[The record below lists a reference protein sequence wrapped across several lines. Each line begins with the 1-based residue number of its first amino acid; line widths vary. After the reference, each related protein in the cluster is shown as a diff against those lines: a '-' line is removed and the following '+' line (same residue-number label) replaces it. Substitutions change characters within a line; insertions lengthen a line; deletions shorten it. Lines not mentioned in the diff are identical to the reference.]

1 MSRRKITPD
10 TSPGRA
16 PTIAPNVASAATP
29 AAGLGTAPAIEMH
42 GITRVF
48 EGSERAVLDHLD
60 LVVERGEFLAII
72 GPSGSGKSTLLN
84 AIGLLDTPTSGTY
97 SLFGKNTEGLSD
109 RERDEMRR
117 DHLGFIFQS
126 SNMLLDETST
136 TNASMGLR
144 VQGVPYGERLQRTE
158 ETLEFLGLS
167 DRASIRTRYL
177 SGGEKQRCAI
187 ARALATRPPLIL
199 ADEPTGNL
207 DSHNSAKV
215 IEILQRINATGC
227 TVLVITHDP
236 EVAAAARRVIRIED
250 GQLHEQSRA
259 DLVIRIE
266 DGQLHEQSRAD
277 LATVPVAEVPVAE
290 AVPATTDT
298 PAEATVGAPVDAPAT
313 LAVGEKP
320 ATHRRGSFL
329 TDDSIEA
336 ISALTSRP
344 LRTLLLGLSF
354 ALGVGGLISA
364 SGMSESASY
373 QVNQRLL
380 GSEQSTLYIS
390 DRDNDQNMLGTYR
403 QGESAQNV
411 ADRISALDYVKNT
424 GFVSSVAPADVRI
437 TRFSPYE
444 DEPKTAIGL
453 SSTSKTR
460 LEQIGARMNPETL
473 RALEQ
478 MNSTLTQQN
487 VADRERAEQLSG
499 AIVSVSAARALG
511 IIPED
516 KAADNA
522 TTEPRP
528 GELPAVEYGIKLG
541 GLPQVA
547 PGVSIWVEGQ
557 LMPVIGLFDPGNSGY
572 EFRNTVIVSPGTL
585 QRTGRG
591 QVTYIAETERGY
603 GKAVA
608 KAIPLTLKPAEPSQI
623 NVETPSDLQSLR
635 ASIASDLGLYVGV
648 LSGILLV
655 LASLSAATA
664 MYLSVQSRTA
674 EIALRRAIGS
684 SKWLI
689 ARIFLMEGVMLGVLG
704 GSIGACSGMIATII
718 LSLVQGWQAVLSPG
732 FVVLGVGVGALT
744 GLVSSAY
751 PAWVAS
757 RKSPADAMRG

>member
-16 PTIAPNVASAATP
+16 PTVAPNVASAATP

-144 VQGVPYGERLQRTE
+144 VQGVPYSERLQRTE

-250 GQLHEQSRA
+250 GR
-259 DLVIRIE
+259 
-266 DGQLHEQSRAD
+266 LHEQSRAD
-277 LATVPVAEVPVAE
+277 LATVPVAEAPVAE
-290 AVPATTDT
+290 AVPAATDT
-298 PAEATVGAPVDAPAT
+298 PAETTVGAPAGLAP
-313 LAVGEKP
+313 GEKP
-320 ATHRRGSFL
+320 ATHCRGSFL

-487 VADRERAEQLSG
+487 VADRERSEQLSG

-511 IIPED
+511 ILPED

-547 PGVSIWVEGQ
+547 PGVSIWVDGQ
-557 LMPVIGLFDPGNSGY
+557 LMPVVGLFDPGNSGY

-591 QVTYIAETERGY
+591 QVTYITETERGY

>member
-1 MSRRKITPD
+1 MSRRKRTPD
-10 TSPGRA
+10 ASPGRA
-16 PTIAPNVASAATP
+16 PTVAPNVASAATP
-29 AAGLGTAPAIEMH
+29 AAGLGTPPAIEMR
-42 GITRVF
+42 GITRIF
-48 EGSERAVLDHLD
+48 EGSDRPVLDHLD

-167 DRASIRTRYL
+167 DRATIRTRYL

-250 GQLHEQSRA
+250 GRLHEQSRA
-259 DLVIRIE
+259 DS
-266 DGQLHEQSRAD
+266 D
-277 LATVPVAEVPVAE
+277 TVPAAEVVSA
-290 AVPATTDT
+290 ATDT
-298 PAEATVGAPVDAPAT
+298 PVDAPAPVDAAAS
-313 LAVGEKP
+313 LAPGEKP

-478 MNSTLTQQN
+478 MNSTLTQEN
-487 VADRERAEQLSG
+487 VADRERSEQLSG

-528 GELPAVEYGIKLG
+528 GELPTVEYGIKLG

-547 PGVSIWVEGQ
+547 PGVSIWVDGQ

-572 EFRNTVIVSPGTL
+572 EFRNSVIVSPGTL

-608 KAIPLTLKPAEPSQI
+608 KAIPLALKPAEPSQI

>member
-1 MSRRKITPD
+1 MSRRKRTPD
-10 TSPGRA
+10 ASPGRA
-16 PTIAPNVASAATP
+16 PTVAPNVASAATP
-29 AAGLGTAPAIEMH
+29 AAGLGTAPAIEMR
-42 GITRVF
+42 GITRIF
-48 EGSERAVLDHLD
+48 EGSDRPVLDRLD

-144 VQGVPYGERLQRTE
+144 VQGVPYSERLQRTE

-250 GQLHEQSRA
+250 GRLHEQSRA
-259 DLVIRIE
+259 D
-266 DGQLHEQSRAD
+266 S
-277 LATVPVAEVPVAE
+277 ATVPAAGAVSAATDIPTE
-290 AVPATTDT
+290 AP
-298 PAEATVGAPVDAPAT
+298 VGAPATFAP
-313 LAVGEKP
+313 GEKP

-478 MNSTLTQQN
+478 MNSTLTHQN

-557 LMPVIGLFDPGNSGY
+557 LMPVVGLFDPGNSGY

-608 KAIPLTLKPAEPSQI
+608 KAIPLALKPAEPSQI

>member
-1 MSRRKITPD
+1 MSRRKRTPD
-10 TSPGRA
+10 ASPGRA
-16 PTIAPNVASAATP
+16 PTVAPNVASAATP
-29 AAGLGTAPAIEMH
+29 AAGLGTAPAIEMR
-42 GITRVF
+42 GITRIF
-48 EGSERAVLDHLD
+48 EGSDRPVLDHLD

-144 VQGVPYGERLQRTE
+144 VQGVPYSERLQRTE

-250 GQLHEQSRA
+250 GRLHEQSRA
-259 DLVIRIE
+259 D
-266 DGQLHEQSRAD
+266 S
-277 LATVPVAEVPVAE
+277 ATVPVAEVPVAE
-290 AVPATTDT
+290 AVPAATDT
-298 PAEATVGAPVDAPAT
+298 PTEAPVGAPASLAP
-313 LAVGEKP
+313 GEKP
-320 ATHRRGSFL
+320 AAHRRGSFL

-453 SSTSKTR
+453 NSTSKTR

-478 MNSTLTQQN
+478 MNSTLTQEN
-487 VADRERAEQLSG
+487 VADRQRAEQLSG

-547 PGVSIWVEGQ
+547 PGVSIWVDGQ

-572 EFRNTVIVSPGTL
+572 EFRNSVIVSPGTL

-608 KAIPLTLKPAEPSQI
+608 KAIPLALKPAEPSQI

>member
-1 MSRRKITPD
+1 MSRRKRTPD
-10 TSPGRA
+10 ASPGRA
-16 PTIAPNVASAATP
+16 PTVAPNVASAATP
-29 AAGLGTAPAIEMH
+29 AAGLGTAPAIEMR
-42 GITRVF
+42 GITRIF
-48 EGSERAVLDHLD
+48 EGSDRPVLDRLD

-250 GQLHEQSRA
+250 GRLHEQSRA
-259 DLVIRIE
+259 D
-266 DGQLHEQSRAD
+266 S
-277 LATVPVAEVPVAE
+277 ATVPAAEVVSA
-290 AVPATTDT
+290 ATDT
-298 PAEATVGAPVDAPAT
+298 PVDAPAS
-313 LAVGEKP
+313 LAPGEKP

-478 MNSTLTQQN
+478 MNSTLTQEN
-487 VADRERAEQLSG
+487 VADRERSEQLSG

-547 PGVSIWVEGQ
+547 PGVSIWVDGQ

-572 EFRNTVIVSPGTL
+572 EFRNSVIVSPGTL

-608 KAIPLTLKPAEPSQI
+608 KAIPLALKPAEPSQI

-718 LSLVQGWQAVLSPG
+718 LSLVQGWQAILSPG

>member
-10 TSPGRA
+10 ASPGRA
-16 PTIAPNVASAATP
+16 PTVAPNVASAATP

-48 EGSERAVLDHLD
+48 EGSERAVLDRLD

-250 GQLHEQSRA
+250 GR
-259 DLVIRIE
+259 
-266 DGQLHEQSRAD
+266 LHEQSRAD
-277 LATVPVAEVPVAE
+277 LATVPVAEAVPVA
-290 AVPATTDT
+290 TDT
-298 PAEATVGAPVDAPAT
+298 PAEATVGAPVGAPAT

-547 PGVSIWVEGQ
+547 PGVSIWVDGQ
-557 LMPVIGLFDPGNSGY
+557 LMPVVGLFDPGNSGY

>member
-1 MSRRKITPD
+1 MSRHKRTPD
-10 TSPGRA
+10 ASPGRA
-16 PTIAPNVASAATP
+16 PTVAPNVASAATP

-48 EGSERAVLDHLD
+48 EGSERAVLDRLD

-144 VQGVPYGERLQRTE
+144 VQGVPYSERLQRTE

-250 GQLHEQSRA
+250 GRLHEQSRA
-259 DLVIRIE
+259 D
-266 DGQLHEQSRAD
+266 S
-277 LATVPVAEVPVAE
+277 ATVPVAEVPAAE
-290 AVPATTDT
+290 AVPVATDT
-298 PAEATVGAPVDAPAT
+298 PAEATVGAPTSLAP
-313 LAVGEKP
+313 GEKP
-320 ATHRRGSFL
+320 TAHRRGSFL

-487 VADRERAEQLSG
+487 VADRERSEQLSG

-547 PGVSIWVEGQ
+547 PGVSIWVDGQ
-557 LMPVIGLFDPGNSGY
+557 LMPVVGLFDPGNSGY

>member
-1 MSRRKITPD
+1 MSRRKRTPD

-250 GQLHEQSRA
+250 GRLHEQSRA
-259 DLVIRIE
+259 D
-266 DGQLHEQSRAD
+266 S
-277 LATVPVAEVPVAE
+277 ATVPVAE
-290 AVPATTDT
+290 AVPVATDT
-298 PAEATVGAPVDAPAT
+298 PAETTVGAPVDASAS
-313 LAVGEKP
+313 LAPGEKP

-487 VADRERAEQLSG
+487 VADRERSEQLSG

-511 IIPED
+511 ILPED

-608 KAIPLTLKPAEPSQI
+608 KAIPLALKPAEPSQI

>member
-250 GQLHEQSRA
+250 GRLHEQSRA
-259 DLVIRIE
+259 D
-266 DGQLHEQSRAD
+266 S
-277 LATVPVAEVPVAE
+277 ATAPVAE
-290 AVPATTDT
+290 AVPVAGDT
-298 PAEATVGAPVDAPAT
+298 PTEVPASAPVDAPAS
-313 LAVGEKP
+313 LAPGEKP
-320 ATHRRGSFL
+320 AMHRRGSFL

-487 VADRERAEQLSG
+487 VADRERSEQLSG

-511 IIPED
+511 ILPED

-528 GELPAVEYGIKLG
+528 GELPAVDYGIKLG

-547 PGVSIWVEGQ
+547 PGVSIWVDGQ
-557 LMPVIGLFDPGNSGY
+557 LMPVVGLFDPGNSGY

-591 QVTYIAETERGY
+591 QVTYITETERGY

>member
-144 VQGVPYGERLQRTE
+144 VQGVPYSERLQRTE

-259 DLVIRIE
+259 DL
-266 DGQLHEQSRAD
+266 
-277 LATVPVAEVPVAE
+277 ATVPVAEVPIA
-290 AVPATTDT
+290 TDT
-298 PAEATVGAPVDAPAT
+298 QAEATVGAPVDAT
-313 LAVGEKP
+313 TSLAPGEKP

-487 VADRERAEQLSG
+487 VADRERSEQLSG

-547 PGVSIWVEGQ
+547 PGVSIWVDGQ
-557 LMPVIGLFDPGNSGY
+557 LMPVVGLFDPGNSGY

>member
-16 PTIAPNVASAATP
+16 PTVAPNVASAATP

-42 GITRVF
+42 GITRIF

-144 VQGVPYGERLQRTE
+144 VQGVPYSERLQRTE

-250 GQLHEQSRA
+250 GQLHEQS
-259 DLVIRIE
+259 
-266 DGQLHEQSRAD
+266 HAD
-277 LATVPVAEVPVAE
+277 LATVPVAEVPIA
-290 AVPATTDT
+290 TDT
-298 PAEATVGAPVDAPAT
+298 PAEATVGAPAGLAP
-313 LAVGEKP
+313 GEKP
-320 ATHRRGSFL
+320 AMHRRGSFL

-487 VADRERAEQLSG
+487 VADRERSEQLSG

-528 GELPAVEYGIKLG
+528 GELPAVDYGIKLG

>member
-10 TSPGRA
+10 KSPGRA
-16 PTIAPNVASAATP
+16 PTVAPNVASAATP
-29 AAGLGTAPAIEMH
+29 TAGIGTAPAIEMR

-48 EGSERAVLDHLD
+48 EGSDRPVLDHLD

-144 VQGVPYGERLQRTE
+144 VQGVPYSERLQRTE

-250 GQLHEQSRA
+250 GRLHEQSRT
-259 DLVIRIE
+259 D
-266 DGQLHEQSRAD
+266 S
-277 LATVPVAEVPVAE
+277 VAVSV
-290 AVPATTDT
+290 VTDA
-298 PAEATVGAPVDAPAT
+298 PAEATADTPANAPAS
-313 LAVGEKP
+313 LAPGEKP
-320 ATHRRGSFL
+320 ASHRRGSFL

-390 DRDNDQNMLGTYR
+390 DRDNDQNVLGTYR

-411 ADRISALDYVKNT
+411 ADRITALDYVKNT

-453 SSTSKTR
+453 SSASKTR

-528 GELPAVEYGIKLG
+528 GEMPVVDYGIKLG

-547 PGVSIWVEGQ
+547 PGVSIWVDGQ

-585 QRTGRG
+585 QRTGRS

>member
-1 MSRRKITPD
+1 MSRRKITPE
-10 TSPGRA
+10 RA
-16 PTIAPNVASAATP
+16 PDGMTAPRIRGE
-29 AAGLGTAPAIEMH
+29 AAGLDALPNTAPAIEMR
-42 GITRVF
+42 GITRIF
-48 EGSERAVLDHLD
+48 EGSDRPVLDHLD

-144 VQGVPYGERLQRTE
+144 VQGVPYSERLQRTE

-250 GQLHEQSRA
+250 GQLHEQS
-259 DLVIRIE
+259 
-266 DGQLHEQSRAD
+266 HAD
-277 LATVPVAEVPVAE
+277 LATVPVAEVPIA
-290 AVPATTDT
+290 TDT
-298 PAEATVGAPVDAPAT
+298 QAEATVGAPVDASAS
-313 LAVGEKP
+313 LAPGEKP

-487 VADRERAEQLSG
+487 VADRERSEQLSG

-547 PGVSIWVEGQ
+547 PGVSIWVDGQ
-557 LMPVIGLFDPGNSGY
+557 LMPVVGLFDPGNSGY

-718 LSLVQGWQAVLSPG
+718 LSLVQGWQAILSPG

>member
-1 MSRRKITPD
+1 MR
-10 TSPGRA
+10 
-16 PTIAPNVASAATP
+16 
-29 AAGLGTAPAIEMH
+29 

-48 EGSERAVLDHLD
+48 EGSDRPVLDHLD

-144 VQGVPYGERLQRTE
+144 VQGVPYSERLQRTE

-250 GQLHEQSRA
+250 GRLHEQSRA
-259 DLVIRIE
+259 DLV
-266 DGQLHEQSRAD
+266 
-277 LATVPVAEVPVAE
+277 TVPVAE
-290 AVPATTDT
+290 AVSSVADT
-298 PAEATVGAPVDAPAT
+298 PAEATVGAPANAPAT

-453 SSTSKTR
+453 SSASKTR

-487 VADRERAEQLSG
+487 VADRERSEQLSG

-528 GELPAVEYGIKLG
+528 GELPAVDYGIKLG

-547 PGVSIWVEGQ
+547 PGVSIWVDGQ
-557 LMPVIGLFDPGNSGY
+557 LMPVVGLFDPGNSGY

>member
-1 MSRRKITPD
+1 MSRRKRTLD
-10 TSPGRA
+10 ASPGRA
-16 PTIAPNVASAATP
+16 PTVAPNVASAATP
-29 AAGLGTAPAIEMH
+29 AAGLGTAPAIEMR
-42 GITRVF
+42 GITRIF
-48 EGSERAVLDHLD
+48 EGSDRPVLDRLD

-250 GQLHEQSRA
+250 GRLHEQSRA
-259 DLVIRIE
+259 D
-266 DGQLHEQSRAD
+266 S
-277 LATVPVAEVPVAE
+277 ATVPLTEVVSA
-290 AVPATTDT
+290 ATDT
-298 PAEATVGAPVDAPAT
+298 PVDAPAS
-313 LAVGEKP
+313 LAPGEKP

-444 DEPKTAIGL
+444 DEPKTAISL
-453 SSTSKTR
+453 NSTSKTR

-478 MNSTLTQQN
+478 MNSTLTQEN
-487 VADRERAEQLSG
+487 VADRERSEQLSG

-528 GELPAVEYGIKLG
+528 GELPTVEYGIKLG

-547 PGVSIWVEGQ
+547 PGVSIWVDGQ

-572 EFRNTVIVSPGTL
+572 EFRNSVIVSPGTL

-608 KAIPLTLKPAEPSQI
+608 KAIPLALKPAEPSQI

>member
-250 GQLHEQSRA
+250 GRLHEQSRA
-259 DLVIRIE
+259 D
-266 DGQLHEQSRAD
+266 S
-277 LATVPVAEVPVAE
+277 ATAPVAE
-290 AVPATTDT
+290 AVPVAGDT
-298 PAEATVGAPVDAPAT
+298 PTEVPASAPVDAPAS
-313 LAVGEKP
+313 LAPGEKP

-380 GSEQSTLYIS
+380 GSEQSTIYIS

-487 VADRERAEQLSG
+487 VADRERSEQLSG

-528 GELPAVEYGIKLG
+528 GELPAVDYGIKLG

>member
-16 PTIAPNVASAATP
+16 PTVAPNVASAATP

-48 EGSERAVLDHLD
+48 EGSERAVLDRLD

-144 VQGVPYGERLQRTE
+144 VQGVPYSERLQRTE

-250 GQLHEQSRA
+250 GRLHEQGRTDS
-259 DLVIRIE
+259 
-266 DGQLHEQSRAD
+266 
-277 LATVPVAEVPVAE
+277 VAVSV
-290 AVPATTDT
+290 VTDT
-298 PAEATVGAPVDAPAT
+298 PAEATVDAPANAPVS
-313 LAVGEKP
+313 LAPGEKP

-478 MNSTLTQQN
+478 MNSTLTLQN

-522 TTEPRP
+522 TAEPRP
-528 GELPAVEYGIKLG
+528 GEMPVVDYGIKLG

-547 PGVSIWVEGQ
+547 PGVSIWVDGQ

>member
-144 VQGVPYGERLQRTE
+144 VQGVPYSERLQRTE

-259 DLVIRIE
+259 DL
-266 DGQLHEQSRAD
+266 
-277 LATVPVAEVPVAE
+277 ATVPVAEA
-290 AVPATTDT
+290 ATDT
-298 PAEATVGAPVDAPAT
+298 PAETTVETPVEAPAS
-313 LAVGEKP
+313 LAPGEKP

-547 PGVSIWVEGQ
+547 PGVSIWVDGQ
-557 LMPVIGLFDPGNSGY
+557 LMPVVGLFDPGNSGY

-591 QVTYIAETERGY
+591 QVTYITETERGY

>member
-1 MSRRKITPD
+1 MSRRKRTLD
-10 TSPGRA
+10 ASPGRA
-16 PTIAPNVASAATP
+16 PTVAPNVASAATP

-42 GITRVF
+42 GITRIF
-48 EGSERAVLDHLD
+48 EGSDRPVLDHLD

-97 SLFGKNTEGLSD
+97 SLFGKNTEGLND

-144 VQGVPYGERLQRTE
+144 VQGVPYSERLQRTE

-250 GQLHEQSRA
+250 GRLHEQSRA
-259 DLVIRIE
+259 D
-266 DGQLHEQSRAD
+266 S
-277 LATVPVAEVPVAE
+277 ATVPAAEVVSA
-290 AVPATTDT
+290 ATDT
-298 PAEATVGAPVDAPAT
+298 PVDAPAS
-313 LAVGEKP
+313 LAPGEKP

-528 GELPAVEYGIKLG
+528 GELPTVDYGIKLG

-547 PGVSIWVEGQ
+547 PGVSIWVDGQ
-557 LMPVIGLFDPGNSGY
+557 LMPVVGLFDPGNSGY
-572 EFRNTVIVSPGTL
+572 EFRNSVIVSPGTL

-591 QVTYIAETERGY
+591 QVTYITETERGY

-608 KAIPLTLKPAEPSQI
+608 KAIPLALKPAEPSQI

>member
-1 MSRRKITPD
+1 MSRHHGIPE
-10 TSPGRA
+10 RA
-16 PTIAPNVASAATP
+16 PDGMTAPQVRGEAAGLDTVPNIAPNTDP
-29 AAGLGTAPAIEMH
+29 NTAPAIEMR
-42 GITRVF
+42 GITRIF
-48 EGSERAVLDHLD
+48 EGSDRPVLDHLD

-144 VQGVPYGERLQRTE
+144 VQGVPYSERLQRTE

-250 GQLHEQSRA
+250 GR
-259 DLVIRIE
+259 
-266 DGQLHEQSRAD
+266 LHEQSRAD
-277 LATVPVAEVPVAE
+277 LATAPVAE
-290 AVPATTDT
+290 AVPVAQDN
-298 PAEATVGAPVDAPAT
+298 PADAPAG
-313 LAVGEKP
+313 LAPGEKP

-528 GELPAVEYGIKLG
+528 GEMPVVDYGIKLG

-547 PGVSIWVEGQ
+547 PGVSIWVDGQ
-557 LMPVIGLFDPGNSGY
+557 LMPVVGLFDPGNSGY

>member
-16 PTIAPNVASAATP
+16 PTVAPNVASAATP

-48 EGSERAVLDHLD
+48 EGSERAVLDNLD

-144 VQGVPYGERLQRTE
+144 VQGVPYSERLQRTE

-259 DLVIRIE
+259 D
-266 DGQLHEQSRAD
+266 S
-277 LATVPVAEVPVAE
+277 ATAPVAE
-290 AVPATTDT
+290 AVPVAGDT
-298 PAEATVGAPVDAPAT
+298 PAEATVGAPVDAT
-313 LAVGEKP
+313 TSLAPGEKP

-390 DRDNDQNMLGTYR
+390 DRDNDENVLGTYR

-511 IIPED
+511 ILPED

-528 GELPAVEYGIKLG
+528 GELPAVDYGIKLG

>member
-16 PTIAPNVASAATP
+16 PTVAPNVASAATP

-259 DLVIRIE
+259 DL
-266 DGQLHEQSRAD
+266 
-277 LATVPVAEVPVAE
+277 ATVPVAEAPVAE
-290 AVPATTDT
+290 AVPAATDT
-298 PAEATVGAPVDAPAT
+298 PAETTVGAPAGLAP
-313 LAVGEKP
+313 GEKP
-320 ATHRRGSFL
+320 ATHCRGSFL

-487 VADRERAEQLSG
+487 VADRERSEQLSG

-528 GELPAVEYGIKLG
+528 GEMPVVDYGIKLG

-547 PGVSIWVEGQ
+547 PGVSIWVDGQ
-557 LMPVIGLFDPGNSGY
+557 LMPVVGLFDPGNSGY

-704 GSIGACSGMIATII
+704 GSIGACSGMIATIM
-718 LSLVQGWQAVLSPG
+718 LSLVQGWQAILSPG

>member
-1 MSRRKITPD
+1 MSRRNRIPE
-10 TSPGRA
+10 RA
-16 PTIAPNVASAATP
+16 PDAMTAPRIRGDAAEHDVALDTMP
-29 AAGLGTAPAIEMH
+29 NTAPAIEMR
-42 GITRVF
+42 GITRIF
-48 EGSERAVLDHLD
+48 EGSERPVLDHLD

-109 RERDEMRR
+109 RERDEIRR

-126 SNMLLDETST
+126 SNMLLDETSM

-144 VQGVPYGERLQRTE
+144 VQGVPYSERLQRTE

-207 DSHNSAKV
+207 DSHNSDKV

-250 GQLHEQSRA
+250 GRLHEQSRA
-259 DLVIRIE
+259 D
-266 DGQLHEQSRAD
+266 S
-277 LATVPVAEVPVAE
+277 ATVPVAE
-290 AVPATTDT
+290 AVPVAADT
-298 PAEATVGAPVDAPAT
+298 PAEATVDAPVSLAP
-313 LAVGEKP
+313 GEKP
-320 ATHRRGSFL
+320 ASHRRGSFL

-390 DRDNDQNMLGTYR
+390 DRDNDQNVLGTYR

-478 MNSTLTQQN
+478 MNSTLTREN

-528 GELPAVEYGIKLG
+528 GELPTVEYGIKLG

-547 PGVSIWVEGQ
+547 PGVSIWVDGQ

-572 EFRNTVIVSPGTL
+572 EFRNTVIVSPGKL

-704 GSIGACSGMIATII
+704 GSIGACSGMIATIM
-718 LSLVQGWQAVLSPG
+718 LSLVQGWQAILSPG

>member
-1 MSRRKITPD
+1 
-10 TSPGRA
+10 
-16 PTIAPNVASAATP
+16 
-29 AAGLGTAPAIEMH
+29 MH

-48 EGSERAVLDHLD
+48 EGSERAVLDRLD

-250 GQLHEQSRA
+250 GR
-259 DLVIRIE
+259 
-266 DGQLHEQSRAD
+266 LHEQSRAD
-277 LATVPVAEVPVAE
+277 LATVPVAEVVPVAQ
-290 AVPATTDT
+290 DS
-298 PAEATVGAPVDAPAT
+298 PVDASAS
-313 LAVGEKP
+313 LAPGEKP

-487 VADRERAEQLSG
+487 VADRERSEQLSG

-511 IIPED
+511 ILPED

-528 GELPAVEYGIKLG
+528 GELPAVDYGIKLG

-547 PGVSIWVEGQ
+547 PGVSIWVDGQ
-557 LMPVIGLFDPGNSGY
+557 LMPVVGLFDPGNSGY

>member
-1 MSRRKITPD
+1 
-10 TSPGRA
+10 
-16 PTIAPNVASAATP
+16 
-29 AAGLGTAPAIEMH
+29 MH

-250 GQLHEQSRA
+250 GRLHEQSRA
-259 DLVIRIE
+259 D
-266 DGQLHEQSRAD
+266 S
-277 LATVPVAEVPVAE
+277 ATAPVAE
-290 AVPATTDT
+290 AVPVATDT
-298 PAEATVGAPVDAPAT
+298 PAEATVGAPVDAT
-313 LAVGEKP
+313 TSLAPGEKP

-444 DEPKTAIGL
+444 DEPKMAIGL

-487 VADRERAEQLSG
+487 VADRERSEQLSG

-547 PGVSIWVEGQ
+547 PGVSIWVDGQ
-557 LMPVIGLFDPGNSGY
+557 LMPVVGLFDPGNSGY

-591 QVTYIAETERGY
+591 QVTYITETERGY

>member
-1 MSRRKITPD
+1 MSRRKRTPD
-10 TSPGRA
+10 ASPGRA
-16 PTIAPNVASAATP
+16 PTVAPNVASAATP
-29 AAGLGTAPAIEMH
+29 AAGLGTAPAIEMR
-42 GITRVF
+42 GITRIF
-48 EGSERAVLDHLD
+48 EGSDRPVLDRLD

-259 DLVIRIE
+259 D
-266 DGQLHEQSRAD
+266 S
-277 LATVPVAEVPVAE
+277 ATAPVAE
-290 AVPATTDT
+290 AVPVAGDT
-298 PAEATVGAPVDAPAT
+298 PAEATVGAPVDAT
-313 LAVGEKP
+313 TSLAPGEKP

-511 IIPED
+511 ILPED

-528 GELPAVEYGIKLG
+528 GELPAVDYGIKLG

>member
-1 MSRRKITPD
+1 MSRRKRTLD
-10 TSPGRA
+10 ASPGRA
-16 PTIAPNVASAATP
+16 PTVAPNVASAATP

-144 VQGVPYGERLQRTE
+144 VQGVPYSERLQRTE

-250 GQLHEQSRA
+250 GR
-259 DLVIRIE
+259 
-266 DGQLHEQSRAD
+266 LHEQSRAD
-277 LATVPVAEVPVAE
+277 LATVPVAEAVPVA
-290 AVPATTDT
+290 TDT
-298 PAEATVGAPVDAPAT
+298 PAEATVGAPVDAT
-313 LAVGEKP
+313 TSLAPGEKP

-487 VADRERAEQLSG
+487 VADRERSEQLSG

-511 IIPED
+511 ILPED

-528 GELPAVEYGIKLG
+528 GELPAVDYGIKLG

-547 PGVSIWVEGQ
+547 PGVSIWVDGQ
-557 LMPVIGLFDPGNSGY
+557 LMPVVGLFDPGNSGY

>member
-1 MSRRKITPD
+1 MSRRKITPE
-10 TSPGRA
+10 RA
-16 PTIAPNVASAATP
+16 PDGMTAPHGRGEAAVLNAVP
-29 AAGLGTAPAIEMH
+29 GTAPAIEMR

-48 EGSERAVLDHLD
+48 EGSERPVLDHLD

-144 VQGVPYGERLQRTE
+144 VQGVPYSERLQRTE

-250 GQLHEQSRA
+250 GRLHEQGRTDS
-259 DLVIRIE
+259 V
-266 DGQLHEQSRAD
+266 
-277 LATVPVAEVPVAE
+277 TVPVAEVVSSVA
-290 AVPATTDT
+290 DT
-298 PAEATVGAPVDAPAT
+298 PAEATVDAPANAPAS
-313 LAVGEKP
+313 LAPGEKP
-320 ATHRRGSFL
+320 AAHRRGSFL

-487 VADRERAEQLSG
+487 VADRERSEQLSG

-511 IIPED
+511 ILPED

-547 PGVSIWVEGQ
+547 PGVSIWVDGQ
-557 LMPVIGLFDPGNSGY
+557 LMPVVGLFDPGNSGY

>member
-250 GQLHEQSRA
+250 GRLHEQSRA
-259 DLVIRIE
+259 D
-266 DGQLHEQSRAD
+266 S
-277 LATVPVAEVPVAE
+277 ATVPVAEV
-290 AVPATTDT
+290 VPAVADT
-298 PAEATVGAPVDAPAT
+298 PVDAPAPVDAAAS
-313 LAVGEKP
+313 LAPGEKP
-320 ATHRRGSFL
+320 AAHRRGSFL

-487 VADRERAEQLSG
+487 VADRERSEQLSG

-528 GELPAVEYGIKLG
+528 GELPAVDYGIKLG

>member
-1 MSRRKITPD
+1 MSRRNRIPERAPDGMTAPRVRGEAARLDVAPD
-10 TSPGRA
+10 TV
-16 PTIAPNVASAATP
+16 PN
-29 AAGLGTAPAIEMH
+29 TAPAIEMH
-42 GITRVF
+42 GITRIF
-48 EGSERAVLDHLD
+48 EGSERAVLDRLD

-126 SNMLLDETST
+126 SNMLLDETSM

-144 VQGVPYGERLQRTE
+144 VQGVPYSERLQRTE

-250 GQLHEQSRA
+250 GRLHEQSRA
-259 DLVIRIE
+259 D
-266 DGQLHEQSRAD
+266 S
-277 LATVPVAEVPVAE
+277 ATVPVAEVVPVA
-290 AVPATTDT
+290 ADT
-298 PAEATVGAPVDAPAT
+298 PAEATVDAPVSLAP
-313 LAVGEKP
+313 GEKP
-320 ATHRRGSFL
+320 ASHRRGSFL

-390 DRDNDQNMLGTYR
+390 DRDNDQNVLGTYR

-478 MNSTLTQQN
+478 MNSTLTREN

-528 GELPAVEYGIKLG
+528 GELPTVEYGIKLG

-547 PGVSIWVEGQ
+547 PGVSIWVDGQ

-572 EFRNTVIVSPGTL
+572 EFRNTVIVSPGKL

-718 LSLVQGWQAVLSPG
+718 LSLVQGWQAILSPG

>member
-1 MSRRKITPD
+1 MSRRNRIPE
-10 TSPGRA
+10 RA
-16 PTIAPNVASAATP
+16 PDAMTAPRIRGDAAEHDVALDTMP
-29 AAGLGTAPAIEMH
+29 NTAPAIEMR
-42 GITRVF
+42 GITRIF
-48 EGSERAVLDHLD
+48 EGSERPVLDHLD

-109 RERDEMRR
+109 RERDEIRR

-126 SNMLLDETST
+126 SNMLLDETSM

-144 VQGVPYGERLQRTE
+144 VQGVPYSERLQRTE
-158 ETLEFLGLS
+158 ETLKFLGLS

-250 GQLHEQSRA
+250 GRLHEQSRA
-259 DLVIRIE
+259 D
-266 DGQLHEQSRAD
+266 S
-277 LATVPVAEVPVAE
+277 ATVPVAEVVPVA
-290 AVPATTDT
+290 ADT
-298 PAEATVGAPVDAPAT
+298 PAEATVDAPVSLAP
-313 LAVGEKP
+313 GEKP
-320 ATHRRGSFL
+320 ASHRRGSFL

-390 DRDNDQNMLGTYR
+390 DRDNDQNVLGTYR

-478 MNSTLTQQN
+478 MNSTLTREN

-528 GELPAVEYGIKLG
+528 GELPTVEYGIKLG

-547 PGVSIWVEGQ
+547 PGVSIWVDGQ

-572 EFRNTVIVSPGTL
+572 EFRNTVIVSPGKL

-718 LSLVQGWQAVLSPG
+718 LSLVQGWQAILSPG

>member
-1 MSRRKITPD
+1 MSRRKRTPD
-10 TSPGRA
+10 ASPGRA
-16 PTIAPNVASAATP
+16 PTVAPNVASAATP

-42 GITRVF
+42 GITRIF
-48 EGSERAVLDHLD
+48 EGSDRAVLDHLD

-97 SLFGKNTEGLSD
+97 SLFGKNTEGLSG

-144 VQGVPYGERLQRTE
+144 VQGVPYSERLQRTE

-250 GQLHEQSRA
+250 GRLHEQSRA
-259 DLVIRIE
+259 D
-266 DGQLHEQSRAD
+266 S
-277 LATVPVAEVPVAE
+277 ATVPIAEV
-290 AVPATTDT
+290 VPAATDA
-298 PAEATVGAPVDAPAT
+298 PAETTVDAPVNAP
-313 LAVGEKP
+313 ASPAPGEKP

-437 TRFSPYE
+437 TRFSPNE

-453 SSTSKTR
+453 SSASKTR

-478 MNSTLTQQN
+478 MNAALTQEN

-516 KAADNA
+516 KAADSA

-528 GELPAVEYGIKLG
+528 GELPVVEYGIKLG

-547 PGVSIWVEGQ
+547 PGVSIWVDGQ

-572 EFRNTVIVSPGTL
+572 EFRNTVIVSPGKL

-718 LSLVQGWQAVLSPG
+718 LSLVQGWQAILSPG

>member
-1 MSRRKITPD
+1 MSRRKRTPD
-10 TSPGRA
+10 ASPGRA
-16 PTIAPNVASAATP
+16 PTVAPNVAAAATP

-250 GQLHEQSRA
+250 GR
-259 DLVIRIE
+259 
-266 DGQLHEQSRAD
+266 LHEQSRAD
-277 LATVPVAEVPVAE
+277 LATVPVAE
-290 AVPATTDT
+290 AVPTATDT
-298 PAEATVGAPVDAPAT
+298 PAEATVDAPAG
-313 LAVGEKP
+313 LAPGEKP
-320 ATHRRGSFL
+320 ATHRRGSFF

-444 DEPKTAIGL
+444 DEPKTAISL

-487 VADRERAEQLSG
+487 VADRERSEQLSG

-528 GELPAVEYGIKLG
+528 GELPVVDYGIKLG

-547 PGVSIWVEGQ
+547 PGVSIWVDGQ
-557 LMPVIGLFDPGNSGY
+557 LMPVVGLFDPGNGGY
-572 EFRNTVIVSPGTL
+572 EFRNSVIVSPGTL

>member
-1 MSRRKITPD
+1 MSRRKRTPD
-10 TSPGRA
+10 ASPGRA
-16 PTIAPNVASAATP
+16 PTVAPNVASAATP

-250 GQLHEQSRA
+250 GRLHEQSRA
-259 DLVIRIE
+259 D
-266 DGQLHEQSRAD
+266 S
-277 LATVPVAEVPVAE
+277 ATAPVAE
-290 AVPATTDT
+290 AVPVAGDT
-298 PAEATVGAPVDAPAT
+298 PTEVPASAPVDAPAS
-313 LAVGEKP
+313 LAPGEKP

-487 VADRERAEQLSG
+487 VADRERSEQLSG

-528 GELPAVEYGIKLG
+528 GELPTVEYGIKLG

>member
-16 PTIAPNVASAATP
+16 PTVAPNVASAATP

-250 GQLHEQSRA
+250 GR
-259 DLVIRIE
+259 
-266 DGQLHEQSRAD
+266 LHEQSRAD
-277 LATVPVAEVPVAE
+277 LATVPVAEAVPVA
-290 AVPATTDT
+290 TDT
-298 PAEATVGAPVDAPAT
+298 PAEATVGAPVDASAS
-313 LAVGEKP
+313 LAPGEKP

-390 DRDNDQNMLGTYR
+390 DRDNDENVLGTYR

-478 MNSTLTQQN
+478 MNSALTQQN

-511 IIPED
+511 ILPED

-528 GELPAVEYGIKLG
+528 GELPAVDYGIKLG

>member
-16 PTIAPNVASAATP
+16 PTVAPNVASAATP

-48 EGSERAVLDHLD
+48 EGSERAVLDNLD

-144 VQGVPYGERLQRTE
+144 VQGVPYSERLQRTE

-250 GQLHEQSRA
+250 GRLHEQSRA
-259 DLVIRIE
+259 DLV
-266 DGQLHEQSRAD
+266 
-277 LATVPVAEVPVAE
+277 TVPVAE
-290 AVPATTDT
+290 AVSSVADT
-298 PAEATVGAPVDAPAT
+298 PAEATVGAPANAPAT

-453 SSTSKTR
+453 SSASKTR

-478 MNSTLTQQN
+478 MNSTLTLQN

-522 TTEPRP
+522 TAEPRP
-528 GELPAVEYGIKLG
+528 GEMPVVDYGIKLG

-547 PGVSIWVEGQ
+547 PGVSIWVDGQ
-557 LMPVIGLFDPGNSGY
+557 LMPVVGLFDPGNSGY

>member
-48 EGSERAVLDHLD
+48 EGSERPVLDHLD

-144 VQGVPYGERLQRTE
+144 VQGVPYSERLQRTE

-259 DLVIRIE
+259 D
-266 DGQLHEQSRAD
+266 SA
-277 LATVPVAEVPVAE
+277 AVPVV
-290 AVPATTDT
+290 TDA
-298 PAEATVGAPVDAPAT
+298 PAEATVDAPANAPAN
-313 LAVGEKP
+313 LAPGEKP
-320 ATHRRGSFL
+320 ASHRRGSFL

-390 DRDNDQNMLGTYR
+390 DRDNDENVLGTYR

-453 SSTSKTR
+453 SSASKTR

-487 VADRERAEQLSG
+487 VADRERTEQLSG

-528 GELPAVEYGIKLG
+528 GEMPVVDYGIKLG

>member
-1 MSRRKITPD
+1 MSRRKRTPD
-10 TSPGRA
+10 ASPGRA
-16 PTIAPNVASAATP
+16 PTVAPNVASAATP

-250 GQLHEQSRA
+250 GRLHEQSRT
-259 DLVIRIE
+259 
-266 DGQLHEQSRAD
+266 D
-277 LATVPVAEVPVAE
+277 LATVPVAEVVPVAQ
-290 AVPATTDT
+290 DS
-298 PAEATVGAPVDAPAT
+298 PVDAPAS
-313 LAVGEKP
+313 LAPGEKP

-528 GELPAVEYGIKLG
+528 GEMPVVDYGIKLG

-547 PGVSIWVEGQ
+547 PGVSIWVDGQ